1 MCIGGVGYYMHAS
14 HQPYFETVCH
24 ILHYLKGAPVICY
37 LLSVICSS
45 EGIYD
50 FYVTVWFRIYVVQR
64 LEAN

>member
-37 LLSVICSS
+37 LLSVPVKEFMIFMLLFGLES
-45 EGIYD
+45 
-50 FYVTVWFRIYVVQR
+50 TWFKD
-64 LEAN
+64 